1 MRIGELA
8 ERTGVTTKT
17 LRFYEQEGILPEP
30 RRTSSGY
37 RHYEPEAVDRVAFI
51 RRAQTAGLTLAQI
64 REILAVRDD
73 GKPPC
78 QHVATFVEQRLAQ
91 LDQRLEELTATRG
104 ELLALQQRL
113 DGLDSADC
121 VPDEICSALPEASA
135 DG

>member
-8 ERTGVTTKT
+8 ERTGVTAKT
-17 LRFYEQEGILPEP
+17 LRFYEQGGILPEP
-30 RRTSSGY
+30 PRTSAGY
-37 RHYEPEAVDRVAFI
+37 RHYEPAAVDRVAFI

-64 REILAVRDD
+64 REVLAVRDD

-78 QHVATFVEQRLAQ
+78 QHVATFVEQRLTHV
-91 LDQRLEELTATRG
+91 DERLEELTATRR

-113 DGLDSADC
+113 DGLDSAAC
-121 VPDEICSALPEASA
+121 APDEICSALPEAAA